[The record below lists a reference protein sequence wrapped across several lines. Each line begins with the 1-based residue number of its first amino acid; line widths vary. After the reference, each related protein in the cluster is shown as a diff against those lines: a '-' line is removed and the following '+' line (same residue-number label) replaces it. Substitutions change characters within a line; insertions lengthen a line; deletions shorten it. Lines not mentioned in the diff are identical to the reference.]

1 MAKKLEEDLAL
12 RDTICDQICTDLG
25 DVTSERHIRRCL
37 PDEYKQHRKKE
48 RKNTLV
54 DYGHMS
60 ANDDKKVPEQKAMT
74 VDNSGYEE
82 AFEDVNRPNVESAS
96 EVVKNLQKKLED
108 VVKERENLRN
118 KGSTRALVTCSSNSR
133 NCPGYLGCQ
142 QLSFYYM
149 TMYLLPLC
157 TTLYFLIS

>member
-1 MAKKLEEDLAL
+1 
-12 RDTICDQICTDLG
+12 
-25 DVTSERHIRRCL
+25 
-37 PDEYKQHRKKE
+37 
-48 RKNTLV
+48 
-54 DYGHMS
+54 MS

-133 NCPGYLGCQ
+133 NCPGCLGCQ

-149 TMYLLPLC
+149 TYTCVLATLMYYSLLSYHVHLVSLRKVDFSVHSPHVG
-157 TTLYFLIS
+157 TLSIGVIIDW